1 MKGAMPAPGPTMTTG
16 TDGSSG
22 KWKECA
28 ARGEMDIWN
37 IRTTVVSVKDTPDA
51 SADPRWPPLKKSKR
65 PHSHSTKQ
73 CSIGKLDTAVTTE
86 SRLVPL
92 ANFWF
97 SPKAVVF

>member
-51 SADPRWPPLKKSKR
+51 SADP
-65 PHSHSTKQ
+65 
-73 CSIGKLDTAVTTE
+73 
-86 SRLVPL
+86 L
-92 ANFWF
+92 A
-97 SPKAVVF
+97 SAEEIEAASLTQH

>member
-51 SADPRWPPLKKSKR
+51 SADPRWP
-65 PHSHSTKQ
+65 HSHSTKQ
-73 CSIGKLDTAVTTE
+73 CSIGKLDMAVTTE

-92 ANFWF
+92 ANF
-97 SPKAVVF
+97 